1 MKERFKQAMLERMYR
16 MHALPENWEHMQ
28 YQDFLEK
35 RRELIAQVISEGYS
49 TLVTGDA
56 EEGLAEDVL
65 DLSRILMDGESEE
78 VEFKSTLRTNLH
90 TGNKDPRI
98 ELAVL
103 KTLAGFLNTNG
114 GTLVVGV
121 ADDGSPIG
129 IRADS
134 FENEDKMSQHLVNI
148 IKSRMGVTAMTNL
161 HARFDDHEDNRVLVV
176 KCGKS
181 PTPVFVKDED
191 RERFYIRTGPATTEL
206 AASQTQ
212 EYIKQRF
219 R

>member
-1 MKERFKQAMLERMYR
+1 MYR

-103 KTLAGFLNTNG
+103 KTSAGFLNTNG

-134 FENEDKMSQHLVNI
+134 FETK
-148 IKSRMGVTAMTNL
+148 IK
-161 HARFDDHEDNRVLVV
+161 
-176 KCGKS
+176 
-181 PTPVFVKDED
+181 
-191 RERFYIRTGPATTEL
+191 
-206 AASQTQ
+206 
-212 EYIKQRF
+212 
-219 R
+219 